1 MSALKRTICAG
12 LCVGLA
18 VMPAARVASAQEAAA
33 PVAAPKVKVGPAGYR
48 LGPGDKVRV
57 IVYGELDL
65 TGEYFVSD
73 TGTVSLPLIG
83 DLRVSGLALDQ
94 FKDDVEGAYK
104 KGYLKDP
111 SVSVEVLN
119 YRPFYILG
127 EVNKPGEYPYV
138 NALTVLNAV
147 ATAEGFTYR
156 ANTRVVFIKHAR
168 EKVEHK
174 EKLPSNAAVEPGDT
188 IRIAERFF

>member
-1 MSALKRTICAG
+1 MRALKRAICAG
-12 LCVGLA
+12 LFVGLA
-18 VMPAARVASAQEAAA
+18 VVPAASVTAAASAQETAA
-33 PVAAPKVKVGPAGYR
+33 PVSAPKVKAGLADYR

-57 IVYGELDL
+57 IVYGEQDL
-65 TGEYFVSD
+65 TGEYFVSGA
-73 TGTVSLPLIG
+73 GTVSLPLIG
-83 DLRVSGLALDQ
+83 ILSVSGHTLDQ
-94 FKDDVEGAYK
+94 FKADVEDAYR

-111 SVSVEVLN
+111 SVAVEVLS

-127 EVNKPGEYPYV
+127 EVNKPGEYPYT

-168 EKVEHK
+168 EK
-174 EKLPSNAAVEPGDT
+174 
-188 IRIAERFF
+188 IERFF